1 MGSLKR
7 LIGGLVIAAVVFAA
21 SASTAGSAQFPG
33 ANGKFLFSSGLDGGL
48 WTANLDGT
56 GLVSVVPGNNSQ
68 NGDAAWSPFGGAK
81 IVFKSDR
88 FGVPATFGPT
98 TDIFVVNADGSG
110 LIRLTT
116 TTSYQT
122 QPSWSPDGSKIVF
135 TSYRD
140 GDPNIYVMSVDGSGL
155 TQLTNNAAVDE
166 WPSWSP
172 NGAKIVFRSLRNGQ
186 DDLYLM
192 DPDGQNQTR
201 LTTHSSTEFQPTWSP
216 DGLKIA
222 FCSQRDGNEEIYM
235 INADGTNETRITNN
249 SFSDQAPEWS
259 ADGTEMAFGSSRSG
273 KWSFWTMNVD
283 GTNQTLRVSQGTSNI
298 GGASGY
304 WQSISSAP
312 TTTTTTT
319 TSPSAVAATE
329 VAPTF
334 TG

>member
-1 MGSLKR
+1 MGSVKR
-7 LIGGLVIAAVVFAA
+7 LVGGLVIASGIFAA
-21 SASTAGSAQFPG
+21 TVSTAGSAQFPG
-33 ANGKFLFSSGLDGGL
+33 TNGKFLFDSGLDGGL

-56 GLVSVVPGNNSQ
+56 GIVSLVPGNNSQ
-68 NGDAAWSPFGGAK
+68 NGDAAWSPFGGEK

-88 FGVPATFGPT
+88 FGVPATYGPT

-110 LIRLTT
+110 LTRLTT

-140 GDPNIYVMSVDGSGL
+140 GDPNIYVMNVDGSGL

-172 NGAKIVFRSLRNGQ
+172 NGAKIVFRSQRNGQ

-201 LTTHSSTEFQPTWSP
+201 LTTDPSTEFQPTWSP

-249 SFSDQAPEWS
+249 SFSDQTPEWS
-259 ADGTEMAFGSSRSG
+259 PDGTLLAFGSSRSG
-273 KWSFWTMNVD
+273 KWSIWTMNVD
-283 GTNQTLRVSQGTSNI
+283 GTNQTLRVAQGTSNI

-312 TTTTTTT
+312 TTTTS
-319 TSPSAVAATE
+319 SPVAGSGSDVSVPA
-329 VAPTF
+329 F

>member
-1 MGSLKR
+1 MRNLKR
-7 LIGGLVIAAVVFAA
+7 LIIGLVLS
-21 SASTAGSAQFPG
+21 SAIFTATVSTAGSAQFPG
-33 ANGKFLFSSGLDGGL
+33 ANGKFLFSSDLDGGL

-56 GLVSVVPGNNSQ
+56 GLVSLVPGNNSQ
-68 NGDAAWSPFGGAK
+68 TGDAAWSPFGGEK
-81 IVFKSDR
+81 IVFTSNQ
-88 FGVPATFGPT
+88 FGVPATYGPT

-140 GDPNIYVMSVDGSGL
+140 GDANIYVMNADGSGQ
-155 TQLTNNAAVDE
+155 TQLTSTTAHDE

-172 NGAKIVFRSLRNGQ
+172 DGSKIVFRSLRNGQ

-201 LTTHSSTEFQPTWSP
+201 LTTDPSTEFQPTWSP

-235 INADGTNETRITNN
+235 INADGTNELRITNN
-249 SFSDQAPEWS
+249 PSSDQAPEWS
-259 ADGTEMAFGSSRSG
+259 ADGTLLAFGSSRSG
-273 KWSFWTMNVD
+273 YWSLWTMNVD

-312 TTTTTTT
+312 ATTTTAPTAG
-319 TSPSAVAATE
+319 PGTE
-329 VAPTF
+329 VSVPAF

>member
-1 MGSLKR
+1 MGSVKR
-7 LIGGLVIAAVVFAA
+7 LVGGLVIASGIFAA
-21 SASTAGSAQFPG
+21 TVSTAGSAQFPG
-33 ANGKFLFSSGLDGGL
+33 TNGKFLFDSGLDGGL
-48 WTANLDGT
+48 WTANIDGT
-56 GLVSVVPGNNSQ
+56 GIVSLVPGNNSQ
-68 NGDAAWSPFGGAK
+68 NGDAAWSPFGGEK

-88 FGVPATFGPT
+88 FGVPATYGPT

-110 LIRLTT
+110 LSRLTT

-140 GDPNIYVMSVDGSGL
+140 GDANIYVMNADGSGQ
-155 TQLTNNAAVDE
+155 TQLTTSTAHDE

-201 LTTHSSTEFQPTWSP
+201 LTTDPSTEFQPTWSP

-249 SFSDQAPEWS
+249 SFSDQVPEWS
-259 ADGTEMAFGSSRSG
+259 PDGTLLAFGSGRSG
-273 KWSFWTMNVD
+273 HWSIWTMNVD
-283 GTNQTLRVSQGTSNI
+283 GTNQTLRVAQGTSNI

-312 TTTTTTT
+312 TTTTN
-319 TSPSAVAATE
+319 SPSTGAGTAVVPA
-329 VAPTF
+329 F

>member
-1 MGSLKR
+1 MRNLKR
-7 LIGGLVIAAVVFAA
+7 LIIGLVLS
-21 SASTAGSAQFPG
+21 SAIFTATVSTAGSAQFPG
-33 ANGKFLFSSGLDGGL
+33 ANGKFLFSSDLDGGL

-56 GLVSVVPGNNSQ
+56 GLVSLVPGNNSQ
-68 NGDAAWSPFGGAK
+68 TGDAAWSPFGGEK
-81 IVFKSDR
+81 IVFTSNQ
-88 FGVPATFGPT
+88 FGVPATYGPT

-140 GDPNIYVMSVDGSGL
+140 GDANIYVMNADGSGQ
-155 TQLTNNAAVDE
+155 TQLTSTTAHDE

-172 NGAKIVFRSLRNGQ
+172 DGSKIVFRSLRNGQ

-201 LTTHSSTEFQPTWSP
+201 LTTDPSTEFQPTWSP

-235 INADGTNETRITNN
+235 INADGTNELRITNN
-249 SFSDQAPEWS
+249 PSSDQAPEWS
-259 ADGTEMAFGSSRSG
+259 ADGTLLAFGSSRSG
-273 KWSFWTMNVD
+273 YWSLWTMNVD

-312 TTTTTTT
+312 TTTTTAPTAG
-319 TSPSAVAATE
+319 PGTE
-329 VAPTF
+329 VSVPAF

>member
-1 MGSLKR
+1 MRNLKR
-7 LIGGLVIAAVVFAA
+7 LIIGLVLS
-21 SASTAGSAQFPG
+21 SAIFTATVSTAGSAQFPG

-56 GLVSVVPGNNSQ
+56 GIVSLVPGNNSQ
-68 NGDAAWSPFGGAK
+68 NGDAAWSPFGGEK

-88 FGVPATFGPT
+88 FGVPATYGPT

-110 LIRLTT
+110 LTRLTT

-140 GDPNIYVMSVDGSGL
+140 GDANIYVMNEDGSGQ
-155 TQLTNNAAVDE
+155 TQLTSTTDHDE

-172 NGAKIVFRSLRNGQ
+172 DGSKIVFRSLRNGQ

-235 INADGTNETRITNN
+235 INADGTNELRITNN
-249 SFSDQAPEWS
+249 PSSDQSPEWS

-273 KWSFWTMNVD
+273 NWSFWTMNVD
-283 GTNQTLRVSQGTSNI
+283 GTNQTLRVSQGTSSI

-312 TTTTTTT
+312 TTTTT
-319 TSPSAVAATE
+319 SPIAGPGTE
-329 VAPTF
+329 VSVPAF